1 MYIIEI
7 EIKFS
12 IPVLTRMKKYFFT
25 WDHNPTPNT
34 DTSYPFEILSYPC
47 CTDSKCIPV
56 AITDSDGKQGRVLKK
71 KNKWYGIVDLINT
84 PVVPSVNT
92 ETYYLYTMHILINVY
107 TQMESKN
114 SQITL
119 QNL

>member
-25 WDHNPTPNT
+25 WDHNPTPNI

-56 AITDSDGKQGRVLKK
+56 AITDSDGK
-71 KNKWYGIVDLINT
+71 
-84 PVVPSVNT
+84 
-92 ETYYLYTMHILINVY
+92 
-107 TQMESKN
+107 
-114 SQITL
+114 
-119 QNL
+119 